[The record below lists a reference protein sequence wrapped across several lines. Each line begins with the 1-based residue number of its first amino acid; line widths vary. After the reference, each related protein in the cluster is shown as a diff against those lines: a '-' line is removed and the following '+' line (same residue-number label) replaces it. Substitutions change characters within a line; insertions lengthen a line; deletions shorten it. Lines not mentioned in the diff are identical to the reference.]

1 MNTDLCVD
9 EPISGNAMVY
19 SITALFA
26 ICRFENGDQMFDY
39 VILFDS
45 DDFLDEG
52 NVCTACC
59 DHKASIIKT
68 NKKSCGPL

>member
-1 MNTDLCVD
+1 MGIVTIHDEYYRTEKSKDLKL
-9 EPISGNAMVY
+9 
-19 SITALFA
+19 LFA